1 MRLTM
6 GSIGW
11 PASGHHRATR
21 ATDPPP
27 RGGFWRRA
35 GDVLRLTY
43 RCIFAIAASKI
54 VGVYRHRIFAGV
66 SGLSPHT
73 VSGIPSDHRVQVLRL
88 DGYVVPGK
96 SHYVYPEQQDSHA
109 EPYALKGIG
118 RLTVSDN
125 TAIWVLATQ
134 QMRGKQ

>member
-1 MRLTM
+1 M
-6 GSIGW
+6 GSTGW

-27 RGGFWRRA
+27 RGGFWWRA

-43 RCIFAIAASKI
+43 RCIFTIAAPKI
-54 VGVYRHRIFAGV
+54 VSAYRHRIFGGV

-125 TAIWVLATQ
+125 TAIWVLSTQ